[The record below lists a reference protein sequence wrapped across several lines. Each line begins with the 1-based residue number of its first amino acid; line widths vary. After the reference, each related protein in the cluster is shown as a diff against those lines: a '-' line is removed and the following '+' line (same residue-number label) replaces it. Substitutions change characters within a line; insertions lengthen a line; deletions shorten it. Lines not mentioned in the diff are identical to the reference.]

1 MRLVTTNDLADGAN
15 VRTFPDA
22 AVGDRADLRH
32 PFEPILL
39 TADQVPVL
47 HMEGLMHGFLAL
59 RTLEGTRLADGE
71 MRPPRF
77 SACGGL
83 AESPS
88 VGSRRRL
95 H

>member
-1 MRLVTTNDLADGAN
+1 MRLLATVLTCAI
-15 VRTFPDA
+15 
-22 AVGDRADLRH
+22 

-71 MRPPRF
+71 MRAPPF
-77 SACGGL
+77 LSL
-83 AESPS
+83 
-88 VGSRRRL
+88 RRAG
-95 H
+95 